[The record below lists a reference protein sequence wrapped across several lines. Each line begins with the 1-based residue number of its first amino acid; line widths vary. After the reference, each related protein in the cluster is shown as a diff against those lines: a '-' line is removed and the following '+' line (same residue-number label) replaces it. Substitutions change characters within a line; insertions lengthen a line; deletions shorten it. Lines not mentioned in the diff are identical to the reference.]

1 VEALS
6 VTPFSARA
14 LDRGLSGVLV
24 ALMRLWDA
32 RLNGN
37 LKAGELK
44 DDDPRMPKVFD
55 QLEQR
60 SANATHDPIVAQRM
74 ADQLV
79 KRREEWLHRVHNQKD
94 HRLAYK
100 SEGGATVGLLAHA
113 ATNDWEMFTCLDSLR
128 DVEGTTDLIL
138 DQRSTGLTAE

>member
-1 VEALS
+1 
-6 VTPFSARA
+6 
-14 LDRGLSGVLV
+14 
-24 ALMRLWDA
+24 
-32 RLNGN
+32 
-37 LKAGELK
+37 
-44 DDDPRMPKVFD
+44 
-55 QLEQR
+55 
-60 SANATHDPIVAQRM
+60 VAQRM

-79 KRREEWLHRVHNQKD
+79 KRREEWLHRVRNQKD